1 MNMKRI
7 AALALSALMAASVL
21 TACGSSAPE
30 AENDGTTTLKL
41 STWDYSSMPALQNT
55 VKAFEESHPNIKVEV
70 IDIPAADY
78 TTKLTTMLN
87 GGSELDVMIVKDAD
101 TTKSLANKKQ
111 LLALDDKIAASN
123 VDLSVYNGLAEN
135 FNFDGKQY
143 CLPLRADYY
152 VMFYNKDIFDAH
164 NMAYPTND
172 WTWADFEQMAMD
184 LADPA
189 NNQFGAYIHTWQACV
204 QNWGIQDGEHTIMDY
219 ETGYDFFKPYYEMI
233 LRLQEAKA
241 IHDYGVVKG
250 AKINYAGAFTQGNV
264 AMMPMGSWF
273 IATMLDK
280 VKNGETDINWGIA
293 TLPHPENVE
302 AGYVVGTTTP
312 MAVNAASKHPEEAW
326 ELLNFFTGEEGAA
339 QCAAAGQFPGRA
351 DQAAI
356 EKIASAEGMP
366 EGSVEALQVKHI
378 ALDRPVM
385 DKVAEVNQMLGE
397 QHSMIMLKQDTLD
410 NVLAEMAKQA
420 KEIVEE

>member
-1 MNMKRI
+1 MNLKRI

-21 TACGSSAPE
+21 TACGSGAAE
-30 AENDGTTTLKL
+30 AEDGTVTLKV
-41 STWDYSSMPALQNT
+41 STWDYNTMPALQNT
-55 VKAFEESHPNIKVEV
+55 VTAFEESHPGVKVEI
-70 IDIPAADY
+70 IDIPSADY

-87 GGSELDVMIVKDAD
+87 GGADLDVMIVKDAD
-101 TTKSLANKKQ
+101 TTKGLADKGQ
-111 LLALDDKIAASN
+111 LLALDDMLAAAN
-123 VDLSVYNGLAEN
+123 VDLNAYNGLAEN

-143 CLPLRADYY
+143 CLPLRSDYY
-152 VMFYNKDIFDAH
+152 IMYYNKDLFDAK
-164 NMAYPTND
+164 NMPYPTND

-189 NNQFGAYIHTWQACV
+189 NNQFGAYIHPWQACV

-219 ETGYDFFKPYYEMI
+219 NTGYDFFKPYYEMV
-233 LRLQEAKA
+233 LRLQDAKA
-241 IHDYGVVKG
+241 IHDFGVLKS
-250 AKINYAGAFTQGNV
+250 AKIHYSGAFLQGNV

-280 VKNGETDINWGIA
+280 MKTGEATMNWGIA

-312 MAVNAASKHPEEAW
+312 MAVNAASKHKEEAF
-326 ELLNFFTGEEGAA
+326 ELLRFFTGEEGAA

-366 EGSVEALQVKHI
+366 EGAVEALQVKHI
-378 ALDRPVM
+378 ALDRPVT
-385 DKVAEVNQMLGE
+385 DKVADVNQMLGE
-397 QHSMIMLKQDTLD
+397 QHSMIMLKQDTID
-410 NVLAEMAKQA
+410 NVLAEMAAQA
-420 KEIVEE
+420 KAIVEE